1 MKKTVPKTAKS
12 AHLKPRIYTRK
23 EIAGF
28 LLNDAVNEAGYRD
41 VRKQVEDMGIDPDS
55 IPHDPP
61 SKTGRERKH
70 APTKPYK
77 NGLLKSLGD
86 QEQAAA
92 YLSTALED
100 AAGEQDDRLF
110 VLALQDVIEARRKK
124 PSLLQEVSQGIPEL
138 MNFWKL
144 LNSLGFQLV
153 IVPGKK
159 ASEMRERLSR

>member
-1 MKKTVPKTAKS
+1 MKKTVRKIAKF
-12 AHLKPRIYTRK
+12 KPRIYTRK

-28 LLNDAVNEAGYRD
+28 FLNDAVNEAGYRD

-77 NGLLKSLGD
+77 DSLLKSLGD

-92 YLSTALED
+92 YLSAALED
-100 AAGEQDDRLF
+100 AAEEQDDRLF
-110 VLALQDVIEARRKK
+110 ALALQDVIEACTKK
-124 PSLLQEVSQGIPEL
+124 PSSLRGASLGTPEL
-138 MNFWKL
+138 MSLWKL
-144 LNSLGFQLV
+144 LDALGLRL
-153 IVPGKK
+153 IVVPAKK
-159 ASEMRERLSR
+159 EI

>member
-1 MKKTVPKTAKS
+1 MKKTVRKTAQFK
-12 AHLKPRIYTRK
+12 LRTYTRK

-28 LLNDAVNEAGYRD
+28 LLNDAVTEAGYRG

-61 SKTGRERKH
+61 SKTGRARKH
-70 APTKPYK
+70 ALTKPYK
-77 NGLLKSLGD
+77 VSLLKSLDD

-92 YLSTALED
+92 YLSAALED
-100 AAGEQDDRLF
+100 AAKEKDERLF

-159 ASEMRERLSR
+159 DI

>member
-1 MKKTVPKTAKS
+1 MKKTVRKIAKF
-12 AHLKPRIYTRK
+12 KPRIYTRK

-28 LLNDAVNEAGYRD
+28 LLNDALSEAGYRD

-55 IPHDPP
+55 IPHEPP
-61 SKTGRERKH
+61 SKTDRERKH
-70 APTKPYK
+70 TLAKPYK
-77 NGLLKSLGD
+77 DSLLKSLGD

-92 YLSTALED
+92 YLSAALED

-110 VLALQDVIEARRKK
+110 ALALQDVIEARRKK
-124 PSLLQEVSQGIPEL
+124 PSLLQGPSLGIPEL
-138 MNFWKL
+138 MNFWNL

-159 ASEMRERLSR
+159 GI

>member
-1 MKKTVPKTAKS
+1 MKKTVRKIAKF
-12 AHLKPRIYTRK
+12 KPRIYTRK

-28 LLNDAVNEAGYRD
+28 LLNDAVTEAGYHN

-77 NGLLKSLGD
+77 VSLLKSLGD

-92 YLSTALED
+92 YLSAALED
-100 AAGEQDDRLF
+100 AAEEQDDRLF
-110 VLALQDVIEARRKK
+110 ALALQDVIEARRKK
-124 PSLLQEVSQGIPEL
+124 PSLLQGPYLGIPEL
-138 MNFWKL
+138 MNFWNL
-144 LNSLGFQLV
+144 LNSLGLQLV

-159 ASEMRERLSR
+159 GI